1 MLDLSL
7 SAAAKNKDADIKD
20 TDASRFEKDVLHV
33 SMTRPVI
40 VDFWAPWCGPCKQM
54 MPSLE
59 KAVGDAKGA
68 VALVKVNIDNNP
80 ELAQAF
86 RVQSVPMVYAFFQGQ
101 PVDGF
106 MGAKP
111 PSEIT
116 AFIEKL
122 KKLAGV
128 NENLPA
134 GVANP
139 EEQAKLMALATN
151 AFAQDDMTA
160 AMTAYSQVLENDPEN
175 LEALSGIG
183 WCFVA
188 QKDAESLKAMMEDIP
203 AAQQAHPRIKGLK
216 FILDT
221 GAQAPEKTVTS
232 PKTSED
238 RYNFSLQ
245 KLQVFDIG
253 EAIDALVEL
262 TKKDREWQDQKA
274 RKLLLEIFDA
284 LGPAHPLT
292 RDGRRKLSAVLFS

>member
-54 MPSLE
+54 MPALE
-59 KAVGDAKGA
+59 KAVGDTKGA

-111 PSEIT
+111 PSEIS

-122 KKLAGV
+122 KKLSGV
-128 NENLPA
+128 NENMPA
-134 GVANP
+134 EADR
-139 EEQAKLMALATN
+139 ETRAKLMAQAT
-151 AFAQDDMTA
+151 ASFSKDDIEG
-160 AMTAYSQVLENDPEN
+160 AMTAYSQVLETDPEN

-188 QKDAESLKAMMEDIP
+188 QKDTESLKAMMEDIP
-203 AAQQAHPRIKGLK
+203 AAQQSHPRIKGLK
-216 FILDT
+216 FIIDK
-221 GAQAPEKTVTS
+221 GVEGGDKSVTA
-232 PKTSED
+232 PKTNDE
-238 RYNFSLQ
+238 RYTFALH
-245 KLQVFDIG
+245 KMAALDIG
-253 EAIDALVEL
+253 DAIDALVDL
-262 TKKDREWQDQKA
+262 TKKDREWQEQNA
-274 RKLLLEIFDA
+274 RKLMLEIFEA
-284 LGPAHPLT
+284 LGPTHPLT